1 MGPKIAGHS
10 RTREV
15 EVDPFPD
22 AAALI
27 AIVPSGEGY
36 EVKVE
41 NRSGIDAETV
51 ETLLREAA
59 DAIVG
64 RRDRAAGMW

>member
-1 MGPKIAGHS
+1 MPKIAGHARNPVS
-10 RTREV
+10 D
-15 EVDPFPD
+15 DPFPN
-22 AAALI
+22 AAAVI
-27 AIVPSGEGY
+27 GIVPSGEGY

-51 ETLLREAA
+51 EALLREAA
-59 DAIVG
+59 DAIIG